1 MDMNADAPGRLDVDF
16 CRAQFPEMANG
27 WAYLDNAGGSYV
39 PRSVVDR
46 MVAFLT
52 ESKNQPWRHTAPGR
66 LSGERMDAAHA
77 AIAELIN
84 AERDEIILGP
94 STTANTFTLAQA
106 LRPLLQ
112 PGDAII
118 VSQQD
123 HEANR
128 GAWVRL
134 AEFGV
139 TIVEWPV
146 DPATGLLDIE
156 VLQTLLTARTK
167 LVCFTHASNIVAA
180 INPVAEI
187 ARMAHAVG
195 AMVVVDGVAYAGH
208 ALVDVKALDADFYL
222 FSLYKVYGPHQG
234 VLYASRAALARTR
247 NQKHFFYDDIF
258 TAERLHPAGN
268 QYELVAA
275 ARGVADYFDAVYA
288 HHFRDNQPSLRERA
302 KQVFALFAQ
311 QEQTLG
317 SALIDGLKAIPGLRV
332 LGPQTG
338 DRAVRM
344 PTVAFHV
351 PGRSSKSIATA
362 LAASKCVVGSGH
374 FYAPHCVAAQGIA
387 DVDDGVVRI
396 SLLHYNTLAE
406 VQAVVA
412 AVRAALA

>member
-1 MDMNADAPGRLDVDF
+1 MSSRTPDGLDVEF
-16 CRAQFPEMANG
+16 CRSQFPEIGNG

-39 PRSVVDR
+39 PSSVVSR

-52 ESKNQPWRHTAPGR
+52 ESKNQPWRHTAPGK

-84 AERDEIILGP
+84 AERDEVILGP
-94 STTANTFTLAQA
+94 STTANMFTLAQA
-106 LRPLLQ
+106 LRPMLQ
-112 PGDAII
+112 PGDEII

-134 AEFGV
+134 AEFGI
-139 TIVEWPV
+139 TIVEWPI
-146 DPATGLLDIE
+146 DPVTGLLSTE
-156 VLQTLLTARTK
+156 VLQGLLNARTR

-180 INPVAEI
+180 INPAAEI
-187 ARMAHAVG
+187 ARMAHGVG

-234 VLYASRAALARTR
+234 VLYASRAALRHTR
-247 NQKHFFYDDIF
+247 NQRHFFYDGNF
-258 TAERLHPAGN
+258 TATRLHPAGN
-268 QYELVAA
+268 QYESVAA
-275 ARGVADYFDAVYA
+275 SQGVADYFDAVYA
-288 HHFRDNQPSLRERA
+288 HHFGGNEPSLHERA
-302 KQVFALFAQ
+302 KQVFSLFAD
-311 QEQTLG
+311 QEQALG
-317 SALIDGLKAIPGLRV
+317 NALIDGLRALPGVRV

-338 DRAVRM
+338 DRNVRM

-351 PGRSSKSIATA
+351 PGRTSKSIAEA
-362 LAASKCVVGSGH
+362 LGSAKCLAGSGH

-396 SLLHYNTLAE
+396 SMLHYNTLAE
-406 VQAVVA
+406 VQGVLT
-412 AVRAALA
+412 ALRGILG

>member
-1 MDMNADAPGRLDVDF
+1 MSGRTPDGLDVEF
-16 CRAQFPEMANG
+16 CRAQFPEIGNG

-52 ESKNQPWRHTAPGR
+52 ESKNQPWRHTAPGK
-66 LSGERMDAAHA
+66 LSGDRMDAAYASVA
-77 AIAELIN
+77 ALIN

-106 LRPLLQ
+106 LRPMLR
-112 PGDAII
+112 PGDEIV

-139 TIVEWPV
+139 TIVEWPI
-146 DPATGLLDIE
+146 DPVTGLLDTA
-156 VLQTLLTARTK
+156 VLQGLLNERTK
-167 LVCFTHASNIVAA
+167 LVCFTHASNVVAA
-180 INPVAEI
+180 INPVADI
-187 ARMAHAVG
+187 ARMAHGVG

-234 VLYASRAALARTR
+234 VLYASRAALRQTR
-247 NQKHFFYDDIF
+247 NQKHFFYDSNF

-268 QYELVAA
+268 QYESVAA
-275 ARGVADYFDAVYA
+275 SHGVADYFDAVYA
-288 HHFRDNQPSLRERA
+288 HHFRDNEPSLHERA
-302 KQVFALFAQ
+302 KQVFALFAA
-311 QEQTLG
+311 QEQTLA
-317 SALIDGLKAIPGLRV
+317 SMLIDGLRALPGVRV

-351 PGRSSKSIATA
+351 PGRTSKSIAEA
-362 LAASKCVVGSGH
+362 LGASKCLVAHGH

-396 SLLHYNTLAE
+396 SMLHYNTLAE
-406 VQAVVA
+406 VQGVL
-412 AVRAALA
+412 AALRGLLG

>member
-1 MDMNADAPGRLDVDF
+1 MSSPTASGLDVEF
-16 CRAQFPEMANG
+16 CRAQFPEMGNG
-27 WAYLDNAGGSYV
+27 WAYMDNAGGSYV

-52 ESKNQPWRHTAPGR
+52 ESKNQPWRHTEPGR

-77 AIAELIN
+77 AIAEMIN
-84 AERDEIILGP
+84 ADPGEIILGP
-94 STTANTFTLAQA
+94 STTANTYTLAQA
-106 LRPLLQ
+106 LRPMLQ
-112 PGDAII
+112 PGDEIV

-128 GAWVRL
+128 GAWLRL

-139 TIVEWPV
+139 TIVEWPI
-146 DPATGLLDIE
+146 DPVTGLLDTA
-156 VLQTLLTARTK
+156 VLQGLLTARTR
-167 LVCFTHASNIVAA
+167 LVCVTHASNVVAA

-187 ARMAHAVG
+187 ARMAHGVG

-208 ALVDVKALDADFYL
+208 ALVDVKALGADFYL

-234 VLYASRAALARTR
+234 VLYASAGALKHTR
-247 NQKHFFYDDIF
+247 NQRHFFYDGNF
-258 TAERLHPAGN
+258 TATRLHPAGN

-275 ARGVADYFDAVYA
+275 SRGVADYFDAVYA
-288 HHFRDNQPSLRERA
+288 HHFRDNEPSLHERA
-302 KQVFALFAQ
+302 KKVFALFGE
-311 QEQTLG
+311 QEDALG
-317 SALIDGLKAIPGLRV
+317 TALIDGLRALPGVRV

-338 DRAVRM
+338 DRTVRM

-351 PGRSSKSIATA
+351 PGRSSKAIAQA
-362 LAASKCVVGSGH
+362 LAASKCVVAYGH
-374 FYAPHCVAAQGIA
+374 FYAPRCVAALGIT

-406 VQAVVA
+406 VQTV
-412 AVRAALA
+412 LAGLRDVLS